1 MLKTYTEF
9 LMEVVSAINI
19 TDPTVRKN
27 MHDLLISNPE
37 DTEETR
43 LKKTQDFLSLYKQH
57 AGTFKKPLKPI
68 KIDPKDPYKYL
79 DDSHKTRRKAAE
91 ANAKLLKKAKKE
103 GPYFK

>member
-1 MLKTYTEF
+1 
-9 LMEVVSAINI
+9 MEIVSAINI
-19 TDPTVRKN
+19 TDPTVKKTMR
-27 MHDLLISNPE
+27 DLLISKPE
-37 DTEETR
+37 DTDETR
-43 LKKTQDFLSLYKQH
+43 LKSVQDFFSLYKQH
-57 AGTFKKPLKPI
+57 AGSFKKPLKPI

>member
-1 MLKTYTEF
+1 MKSYTQ
-9 LMEVVSAINI
+9 LIMEIVSAINI
-19 TDPTVRKN
+19 TDPTVKKTMR
-27 MHDLLISNPE
+27 DLLISKPE
-37 DTEETR
+37 DTDETR
-43 LKKTQDFLSLYKQH
+43 LKSVQDFFSLYKQH
-57 AGTFKKPLKPI
+57 AGSFKKPLKPI